1 MQRFTDLSVFQ
12 QTPQRTPWSR
22 CPQMMLKHG
31 MFMYRECGN
40 LQALRR
46 DEAIAKIGLPVVQSM
61 EAVAG
66 TWLDLD
72 NDPRAENAVPEMLD
86 FPNADVS
93 RPSTADMMQIAALLP
108 VALVVNAMNRR
119 AVR

>member
-1 MQRFTDLSVFQ
+1 MVSDFQAYQ
-12 QTPQRTPWSR
+12 QTSQRNPWSQ

-40 LQALRR
+40 LQALHR
-46 DEAIAKIGLPVVQSM
+46 DVAIAKFCLPVVQSV

-93 RPSTADMMQIAALLP
+93 RPSKIDALNLHTL
-108 VALVVNAMNRR
+108 VMLALVSNGGRVAR
-119 AVR
+119 